1 MPSKQRIALAGS
13 QRHPIAGARLIKAV
27 SKDEVIRV
35 TVVLRRHS
43 DVNPSKSVRKPGERF
58 ASREEYAALHGA
70 DAGDM
75 KAIEKFAHEHGL
87 TVMERHAES
96 RRIVLSGPA
105 SALEEAFNV
114 KLSHWGVG
122 ESGTRYRTHSGFIM
136 LPAAIHG
143 SVIAVLGLDDRPV
156 AKPHFRVHRKKKKKP
171 QQPAPTS
178 FTAVQIAQL
187 YNFPTDVT
195 GAGQTIAI
203 LELGG
208 GYSATDL
215 NTYFS
220 GLNLQTPSVTAV
232 SVDDGQNS
240 PGSSADTEVMLDIEV
255 AGSVAPGADIAVYFA
270 PNTDQGFSDGIAQAV
285 QDTDRNPSVLSISW
299 GGPEDSWSQQA
310 LTAMTAALQDAASLG
325 VTVTVA
331 AGDDGSSDGET
342 DGKSHVD
349 FPASSPYSLGCGG
362 TRATVVSGQLQ
373 EVVWNETAI
382 NEGATGGGVSAT
394 FPLPAYQSA
403 SNVPTQVNTGF
414 VGRGVPDVAGD
425 ADPTTG
431 YNIIADGQAQ
441 VVGGTSAV
449 APLWAGLVAL
459 LNQQLGASLGYFNA
473 RLYAITPPV
482 LNDITSGNNGAYSAG
497 PGWDACTGL
506 GTPNG
511 VALDSALQS
520 TSSAAAGKKKKKKKK

>member
-1 MPSKQRIALAGS
+1 MPSKKRIALAGS
-13 QRHPIAGARLIKAV
+13 KRHPIAGAKLIKAV

-43 DVNPSKSVRKPGERF
+43 DVNPSKPARKPGERF
-58 ASREEYAALHGA
+58 ASREEYAAIHGA
-70 DAGDM
+70 DAGDI
-75 KAIEKFAHEHGL
+75 KTVEKFAHAHGL

-105 SALEEAFNV
+105 SALEEAFSV
-114 KLSHWGVG
+114 KLSRWGVG
-122 ESGTRYRTHSGFIM
+122 ASGTRYRTHSGFIM
-136 LPAAIHG
+136 LPAEIHA

-156 AKPHFRVHRKKKKKP
+156 AKPHFRVHKKKKKKK
-171 QQPAPTS
+171 QPAPAS
-178 FTAVQIAQL
+178 FTAIQIAKL

-208 GYSATDL
+208 GYSAADL
-215 NTYFS
+215 DTYFS

-232 SVDDGQNS
+232 SVDNGQNS
-240 PGSSADTEVMLDIEV
+240 PGSSADGEVMLDIEV
-255 AGSVAPGADIAVYFA
+255 AGAVAPGANIAVYFA

-310 LTAMTAALQDAASLG
+310 LAAMTAALQDAASLG

-349 FPASSPYSLGCGG
+349 FPASSPFSLGCGG
-362 TRATVVSGQLQ
+362 TKATVVSGQLQ

-382 NEGATGGGVSAT
+382 NEGATGGGVSNI
-394 FPLPAYQSA
+394 FPIPDYQSA
-403 SNVPTQVNTGF
+403 ANVPTQVNTGF
-414 VGRGVPDVAGD
+414 AGRGVPDVSGD

-431 YNIIADGQAQ
+431 YNTIVDGEAE
-441 VVGGTSAV
+441 VIGGTSAV
-449 APLWAGLVAL
+449 APLWAGLIAL
-459 LNQQLGASLGYFNA
+459 LNQQLGANLGYVNA
-473 RLYAITPPV
+473 RLYAIAPPV

-506 GTPNG
+506 GSPNG
-511 VALDSALQS
+511 LALDSALQA
-520 TSSAAAGKKKKKKKK
+520 TSSGAPSKKKKKKK